1 MLLFGVPILSATQ
14 SLEVSCFRGKVL
26 SLMTAW
32 QKTEDVV
39 SSLSLLTIGS
49 ENRLKACLASTLV
62 TGIGSFIHPG
72 VSQQAFALLML
83 MSARSHRK
91 RHKST
96 KAKLRLGGGE
106 WGKHTDAQSPW
117 GPPRHK
123 VLQHFGG
130 KTPKSEPGFPPVI
143 QQRCKQLTKG
153 AQSATEHSSPAW
165 RLSFPVQM
173 GEPREQLSR
182 TTGTCSVQTFHL
194 LSQPSLVLGEWT
206 PMYAHSPRLIPAGGS
221 H

>member
-1 MLLFGVPILSATQ
+1 
-14 SLEVSCFRGKVL
+14 
-26 SLMTAW
+26 MTAW

-106 WGKHTDAQSPW
+106 MTGWISAHLTEDLGSIPSIHILSSFSYNSSSKGFDILFWRHSQVDRQTAGSVQSPFTSTLC
-117 GPPRHK
+117 PRSAPS
-123 VLQHFGG
+123 VATSGR
-130 KTPKSEPGFPPVI
+130 E
-143 QQRCKQLTKG
+143 
-153 AQSATEHSSPAW
+153 AQMSPLWESPSAVPLVSYIC
-165 RLSFPVQM
+165 LSGHQ
-173 GEPREQLSR
+173 
-182 TTGTCSVQTFHL
+182 
-194 LSQPSLVLGEWT
+194 
-206 PMYAHSPRLIPAGGS
+206 S